1 LNRAA
6 QPVSYPVFVIPLG
19 LESIT
24 TPVLNIQINSRIL
37 KSAINHPSCPCTK
50 AGCREKAENK
60 SPLSSSSQTL
70 KLTTPSAGLTADPIG
85 RFIKKTLLNP
95 VFTILFIL
103 AAHFTKTGSDLSIIH
118 DTAFSW
124 IKTLFYLGL
133 IRWVSGYLD
142 TGSLNNWTTDAYDW
156 EKEIVLI
163 TGGSG
168 GIGGNVVKL
177 LAEMGI
183 KVVVMD
189 VIPITFDARM

>member
-1 LNRAA
+1 M
-6 QPVSYPVFVIPLG
+6 
-19 LESIT
+19 
-24 TPVLNIQINSRIL
+24 
-37 KSAINHPSCPCTK
+37 
-50 AGCREKAENK
+50 
-60 SPLSSSSQTL
+60 
-70 KLTTPSAGLTADPIG
+70 
-85 RFIKKTLLNP
+85 
-95 VFTILFIL
+95 
-103 AAHFTKTGSDLSIIH
+103 
-118 DTAFSW
+118 
-124 IKTLFYLGL
+124 GL